1 MRLIDANLFVKAAKK
16 SSPFLGDIIQILM
29 DKRPT
34 IDPETLPIVQEL
46 RKQLEQVTKE
56 RDAAIKDLKYYLET
70 NEENGVVYIPK
81 FIIEKIVNNG
91 L

>member
-1 MRLIDANLFVKAAKK
+1 MRIIDADMVGIGMANTWQKVLVKME
-16 SSPFLGDIIQILM
+16 INQT
-29 DKRPT
+29 PT

-56 RDAAIKDLKYYLET
+56 RDKMVKDLKYYLEA

-81 FIIEKIVNNG
+81 FIVEKIINNG